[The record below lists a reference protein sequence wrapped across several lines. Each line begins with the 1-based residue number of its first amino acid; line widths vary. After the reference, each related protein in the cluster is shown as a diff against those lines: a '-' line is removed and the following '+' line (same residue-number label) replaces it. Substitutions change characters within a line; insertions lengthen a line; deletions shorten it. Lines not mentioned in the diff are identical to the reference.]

1 MTEKLKQIIK
11 EETTK
16 LSKEAQG
23 VISTFGWEKTSEEIG
38 KKYLLNEGEINDL
51 QVETL
56 LILVGLVSVDE
67 HASNIENN
75 ISTSKNEA
83 EKISEEIIQK
93 IFIPIS
99 ESISKKIG
107 ENFKNK
113 KLDWDQTVNFII
125 SGGY

>member
-1 MTEKLKQIIK
+1 MTEKLKQTIK
-11 EETTK
+11 EEIAK
-16 LSKEAQG
+16 LPKEAQN
-23 VISTFGWEKTSEEIG
+23 VISTFGWENISEEVG
-38 KKYLLNEGEINDL
+38 KKYLLNESEINDL

-67 HASNIENN
+67 YASNIENN

-113 KLDWDQTVNFII
+113 KLDWDQTVNFIT